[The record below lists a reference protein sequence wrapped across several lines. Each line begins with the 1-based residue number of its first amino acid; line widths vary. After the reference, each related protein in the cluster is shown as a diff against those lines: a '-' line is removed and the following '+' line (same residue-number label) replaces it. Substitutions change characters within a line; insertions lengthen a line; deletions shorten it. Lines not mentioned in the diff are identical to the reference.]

1 MARSSNPIKY
11 KHLTCALLHVCGPT
25 ATPASGQSG
34 VRAGESAEGTVRT
47 DLCVARISQLGCSY
61 AVRMRQE
68 DRFGLILDRL
78 AQRGTVGV
86 PELAA
91 ELRVSQASIRR
102 DLHELENQQLLTR
115 THGGAVASGV
125 LYELPMRYRGGRQ
138 QEAKRLIAQR
148 AAALISD
155 GVQSVGLSGGTTTTE
170 VARALATRSGLKI
183 VTNAL
188 NIASELAVRA
198 NITLVV
204 SGGNARSE
212 SYELVGPIAERTLSG
227 LNLDVVFL
235 GVDGISV
242 SGGLT
247 THHEIEA
254 QTNKVMLTRAQRV
267 IVVADGSKV
276 GRRAFAR
283 IAEVAEITDFV
294 TDSSADADE
303 LERIEKSGV
312 AVHQA

>member
-1 MARSSNPIKY
+1 
-11 KHLTCALLHVCGPT
+11 
-25 ATPASGQSG
+25 
-34 VRAGESAEGTVRT
+34 
-47 DLCVARISQLGCSY
+47 
-61 AVRMRQE
+61 MRQE
-68 DRFGLILDRL
+68 DRFGLILERL
-78 AQRGTVGV
+78 GQHGSVGV

-91 ELRVSQASIRR
+91 EIGVSQASIRR
-102 DLHELENQQLLTR
+102 DLHVLEQQQLLKR

-148 AAALISD
+148 AATLIGE

-170 VARALATRSGLKI
+170 VARALATRDGLKI

-198 NITLVV
+198 NINLVV

-212 SYELVGPIAERTLSG
+212 SYELVGPIAERTLNG
-227 LNLDVVFL
+227 LNLDVAVL

-247 THHEIEA
+247 THHDVEA
-254 QTNKVMLTRAQRV
+254 QTNKVMLTRGARV

-283 IAEVAEITDFV
+283 IGEVNEISDFV
-294 TDSSADADE
+294 TDSSADPEE
-303 LERIEKSGV
+303 LEQIAKAGV
-312 AVHQA
+312 TVYQA